1 MEIKRDIHLNRI
13 IARKGNGM
21 IKVITGIRRCGKSYL
36 LFTLFTNYL
45 KSQGVDEQH
54 IIKVDLEDRRNAFL
68 RNPDALLK
76 HIDSKFVDSQ
86 MHYILLD
93 EVQLVPEFEDVL
105 NSYLKITNADVYVTG
120 SNAKFLSKDVITQFR
135 GRGDEIKIT
144 PLSFQ
149 EFTSVKE
156 GNREDLLNEYLTYG
170 GLPQVVTMNETNR
183 KVEYLKNLFTHTYLR
198 DIKER
203 YTILKDDELE
213 ELITLVASNIGS
225 LTNWPIVLSLSSRAT

>member
-76 HIDSKFVDSQ
+76 HIVCLEHQVWIVILIVYHDS
-86 MHYILLD
+86 LLTR
-93 EVQLVPEFEDVL
+93 L
-105 NSYLKITNADVYVTG
+105 
-120 SNAKFLSKDVITQFR
+120 
-135 GRGDEIKIT
+135 
-144 PLSFQ
+144 
-149 EFTSVKE
+149 
-156 GNREDLLNEYLTYG
+156 
-170 GLPQVVTMNETNR
+170 ET
-183 KVEYLKNLFTHTYLR
+183 KTF
-198 DIKER
+198 
-203 YTILKDDELE
+203 
-213 ELITLVASNIGS
+213 S
-225 LTNWPIVLSLSSRAT
+225 